1 MIFVIKTIINIIY
14 IMVKYI
20 YYTGVGAKEN
30 GKHSVKE
37 FLDIMNKNFNVEC
50 SEFLPEMNYKPCS
63 EYKEM
68 NRKAIAYNIK
78 HNRPLLDYNRS
89 KKNEKKYQKLL
100 NSCKKYK
107 KTAKNK
113 KCNLDEYVEFSGAEK
128 H

>member
-1 MIFVIKTIINIIY
+1 
-14 IMVKYI
+14 MVKYI